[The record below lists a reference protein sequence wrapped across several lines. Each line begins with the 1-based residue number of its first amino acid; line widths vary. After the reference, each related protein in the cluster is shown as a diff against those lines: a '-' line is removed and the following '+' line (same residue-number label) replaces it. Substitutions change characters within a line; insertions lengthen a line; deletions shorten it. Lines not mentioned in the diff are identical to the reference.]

1 MVFCHV
7 VDQDSLRGVGGL
19 VLSEERVFKSLE
31 FGGIFAGDEDGAG
44 S

>member
-1 MVFCHV
+1 MLGHV
-7 VDQDSLRGVGGL
+7 VDQDYLRGVGGL

-31 FGGIFAGDEDGAG
+31 LRRIFARDEDGAG